1 MKTLVTSHPDYTRLY
16 LVYWAVRKIINK
28 GELGLVGGC
37 VRDTL
42 LGVKP
47 KDYDFNT
54 NLTPDEIEELAKAA
68 GRHVYTIGKKYGTI
82 GFKVLVEDMP
92 AMVSTEV
99 RFPAQEEMLYEK
111 TSEWV
116 YVEVTT
122 YRDEK
127 YDANSRKPVVTFGT
141 DLRQDLLRRDF
152 TINAMWYGSLTPDNE
167 PELKDLMAGRLD
179 LLDRRIKSCRDAKK
193 MIEDDPLR
201 ILRAVR
207 FATKYEFSIEPNLY
221 GSCAKSKP
229 KLWKVAVER
238 ITEEY
243 DKILCCNH
251 AEIGIRLLND
261 MGITEMLFPELT
273 PTPFRLIRSREP
285 NKAWMYYLSYIGGH
299 TREADGAWI
308 FDKPRH
314 DYLCRGIAARMKFS
328 NKRLETIIKE
338 RKWQ

>member
-1 MKTLVTSHPDYTRLY
+1 METVISSHPNYTRLY

-42 LGVKP
+42 LGIEP

-54 NLTPDEIEELAKAA
+54 SLTPDEVEDLARKA

-82 GFKVLVEDMP
+82 GFRVNVEEMP
-92 AMVSTEV
+92 ALLYS
-99 RFPAQEEMLYEK
+99 EMKFE
-111 TSEWV
+111 SERGMLDKKISKWI
-116 YVEVTT
+116 YVEITT

-127 YDANSRKPVVTFGT
+127 YDANSRKPVVSFGT

-152 TINAMWYGSLTPDNE
+152 TINAMWYGSQNPESE
-167 PELKDLMAGRLD
+167 PELKDLLAGRLD
-179 LLDRRIKSCRDAKK
+179 LLDKRIKSCRDSKK
-193 MIEDDPLR
+193 MIDDDPLR
-201 ILRAVR
+201 ILRAIR
-207 FATKYEFSIEPNLY
+207 FATKYEFNIEPNLY
-221 GSCAKSKP
+221 GTCAKSKP

-238 ITEEY
+238 MTEEY

-251 AEIGIRLLND
+251 AEIGIRILND
-261 MGITEMLFPELT
+261 MGITEMLFPEVT
-273 PTPFRLIRSREP
+273 PTPFRLIRSQEP
-285 NKAWMYYLSYIGGH
+285 DEAWKYYLSYVGGH
-299 TREADGAWI
+299 TREEDGAWI

-328 NKRLETIIKE
+328 NKRLETINGGPWK
-338 RKWQ
+338 